1 MKPIFYP
8 VYTLLSCI
16 LFGLSNTAG
25 ANAQGQVT
33 DPVVERYYQTKTPYQ
48 ARQTLATYQA
58 LPSGYSAV
66 YTQMLAR
73 HGSRGLTGPKSDLA
87 LYNLWLLAQKDDA
100 LTALGTKLGPDIF
113 KLMQANLLLGYGI
126 KGISKPGYGNET
138 QQGINEHLQL
148 AERMY
153 QRLPALF
160 STATEAQ
167 KSRKIIVLTSGKDR
181 AVDSGYFF
189 VQSLIR
195 QQASLQNVVVFP
207 PSLAPAAEQD
217 HQSRPVGTDRFLL
230 YFHKLGSSQDKVSDP
245 ADPLF
250 ATYQA
255 SQAYQRYAK
264 SSELRSREEAVLR
277 QPQLAVAAR
286 VVLQALFKPAFIA
299 ALDQGKYHVSNEG
312 SYSFTSSDGKF
323 TDTLRG
329 DGDTEISSSVE
340 AAMALYDLYS
350 AAADMQAE
358 LNADF
363 TVYIQPAQASIFA
376 SVNDG
381 LSFYAKGPGMIENA
395 DVTYRMAG
403 TLLKDFFDEVDA
415 IAKGDMSHAAK
426 LRFAHAE
433 TVIPMAAILGIKTMS
448 EQQPRNIPYSYESNP
463 WRGEKV
469 APMAANIQWDVYRN
483 AQGHTLVK
491 MYYNEKETH
500 FKTECDAAQ
509 ILPGSFFYDYAGL
522 KNCYLHQMPAGQ
534 KK

>member
-1 MKPIFYP
+1 MKPIAPSIYAP
-8 VYTLLSCI
+8 LVCLLFS
-16 LFGLSNTAG
+16 LGNAAEAG
-25 ANAQGQVT
+25 QAGKPN
-33 DPVVERYYQTKTPYQ
+33 VERHYQTKTPYQ
-48 ARQTLATYQA
+48 PQKISAAYQA
-58 LPSGYSAV
+58 LPQGYSAV

-87 LYNLWLLAQKDDA
+87 LYNLWLVAQKEDA
-100 LTALGTKLGPDIF
+100 LTPLGAKLGPDIYKF
-113 KLMQANLLLGYGI
+113 MQANMLLGYGI
-126 KGISKPGYGNET
+126 KGITKSGYGNET

-160 STATEAQ
+160 KTAADNAQ
-167 KSRKIIVLTSGKDR
+167 PRQIIVLTSGKDR

-195 QQASLQNVVVFP
+195 QQDSLQKLVVLP

-217 HQSRPVGTDRFLL
+217 HQSRPAGTDRFLL
-230 YFHKLGSSQDKVSDP
+230 YFHKLSSKHDEVSNP

-255 SQAYQRYAK
+255 SQAYQRYIT
-264 SSELRSREEAVLR
+264 SSELRSKEEAILS
-277 QPQLAVAAR
+277 QPQLAAAANI
-286 VVLQALFKPAFIA
+286 VLRALFKPAFIT

-329 DGDTEISSSVE
+329 HGDTEINSSVT
-340 AAMALYDLYS
+340 AAMALYELYS
-350 AAADMQAE
+350 TAADMQAE

-363 TVYIQPAQASIFA
+363 TSYIQPPQARVFA

-381 LSFYAKGPGMIENA
+381 LSFYAKGPGMAEHA
-395 DVTYRMAG
+395 DVTYRMAA
-403 TLLKDFFDEVDA
+403 TLLKDFFNEVDA
-415 IAKGDMSHAAK
+415 IARGDMSHAAK

-433 TVIPMAAILGIKTMS
+433 TVIPMAAILGIESMS
-448 EQQPRNIPYSYESNP
+448 KQQPPNLLYSYENNP

-483 AQGHTLVK
+483 VQGRTLVK
-491 MYYNEKETH
+491 MLYNEKETR
-500 FKTECDAAQ
+500 FKHECDAAQ
-509 ILPGSFFYDYAGL
+509 MSPGSFFYDYAGL
-522 KNCYLHQMPAGQ
+522 KSCYQHQIDAALAQ
-534 KK
+534 